1 MDRTEET
8 DRAAL
13 RLRTELVEGLDAAGV
28 LPDPAWRAAFAAV
41 PRHVFVPYF
50 YDVSGL
56 RISGERR
63 REAWLRGVHSD
74 QALVTRRQAGEPV
87 SSSSQPSLMASML
100 HALEVEDGCRVLEI
114 GTGTGYNA
122 ALLAHRLG
130 DAAVTSVDVVPEITA
145 IARARLAAAGYG
157 PRVVTADGALG
168 WPEGAPY
175 DRIIATCRVDR
186 VPPAWLRQ
194 SGRAGLIVAP
204 LGHGLVRVEPEG
216 PDRASGRFLGAAYF
230 MPMRRPGPQPPAPSA
245 ADASGSAGRPSRL
258 PAVAVGDVDFRFV
271 VSVLEPDLDW
281 RVDAAVAPRS
291 VSVRAADGSSARRF
305 PDGTV
310 TEAGPRRLWS
320 ALEEYHADFEE
331 AGRPGPERYGLT
343 IEGEQQWLWLDSPD
357 GPRRSLPGG

>member
-1 MDRTEET
+1 MERTEET
-8 DRAAL
+8 DRTAL
-13 RLRTELVEGLDAAGV
+13 RLRTELIEGLDTAGV

-56 RISGERR
+56 RIGGERR
-63 REAWLRGVHSD
+63 AEAWLRGVHSD
-74 QALVTRRQAGEPV
+74 QALVTRRHAGEPV

-100 HALEVEDGCRVLEI
+100 HALDVAEGCRVLEI

-130 DAAVTSVDVVPEITA
+130 DARVTSVDVVAEITA
-145 IARARLAAAGYG
+145 TARARLAAAGYG
-157 PRVVTADGALG
+157 PRVVTADGSLG

-204 LGHGLVRVEPEG
+204 LGQGLVRVEPEG
-216 PDRASGRFLGAAYF
+216 PDRAVGRFLGAAYF
-230 MPMRRPGPQPPAPSA
+230 MPLRRPGPQPAAPAPASTPA
-245 ADASGSAGRPSRL
+245 AAGRTTQL
-258 PAVAVGDVDFRFV
+258 PAEAVGDVDFRFL

-291 VSVRAADGSSARRF
+291 VSVRATDGSTARRF

-310 TEAGPRRLWS
+310 TEAGPRRLWA
-320 ALEEYHADFEE
+320 ALEGYFAEFEG

-343 IEGEQQWLWLDSPD
+343 IEGERQWLWLD
-357 GPRRSLPGG
+357 GPEGRRWPLPGD

>member
-13 RLRTELVEGLDAAGV
+13 RLRTEMIDGLDAAGV

-41 PRHVFVPYF
+41 PRHVLVPYF

-56 RISGERR
+56 RIGRERR
-63 REAWLRGVHSD
+63 TEAWLRGVHSD
-74 QALVTRRQAGEPV
+74 RALVTHRHAGEPV

-100 HALEVEDGCRVLEI
+100 HALEVEDGCDVLEI

-130 DAAVTSVDVVPEITA
+130 DARVTSVDVAPEITA
-145 IARARLAAAGYG
+145 SARARLAAAGYG
-157 PRVVTADGALG
+157 PRVVTADGSLG

-194 SGRAGLIVAP
+194 CTRAGLIVAP
-204 LGHGLVRVEPEG
+204 LGQGLVRVAAQG

-230 MPMRRPGPQPPAPSA
+230 MPLRRPGPAPTTPAPS
-245 ADASGSAGRPSRL
+245 SAPATGTRPSRL
-258 PAVAVGDVDFRFV
+258 PPEAVGDVDFRFV

-291 VSVRAADGSSARRF
+291 VSVRAADGSAARRF
-305 PDGTV
+305 PDGSV
-310 TEAGPRRLWS
+310 SEAGPRRLWT
-320 ALEEYHADFEE
+320 ALEEYHAEFEE

-343 IEGEQQWLWLDSPD
+343 VEGERQWLWLDEPD
-357 GPRRSLPGG
+357 GPRRPLPGG